1 MSDYEALLR
10 RVLSLV
16 GEERREEIEVE
27 VERRVA
33 EDPRLTRLGA
43 LYIVAGELGLFEG
56 LKQGSSTVALSK
68 LVGGLGSVNI
78 EARVIGLSKPRREP
92 PVVYLRLGDD
102 SGVVDAVAWG
112 DAIGRLE
119 SVGVAIGK
127 SILVKGAYTRERPD
141 GAVEVHLGEHAEIS
155 EAGPGLP
162 SLERFFVEL
171 PEVFEVRGAVDFKA
185 VILGFAEAR
194 SVSVK
199 GEDVGVRDLLV
210 GWRGVKAELSLW
222 REHIGMISESDI
234 GKIAYVAGA
243 KWSPRGTLSTTSR
256 SSILIQQ
263 PLEQEPILI
272 KIDRRLPQQG
282 MLLGITRDGVERVYS
297 ESIKPGQLISV
308 KKMHY
313 RRVGKGWAVIPLEY
327 ELAEAE
333 AEPRPSLQSIGDLRV
348 GMINASVKGEVVSK
362 SPATRLITKK
372 GETDFSSFW
381 LRDASGSIFCKAW
394 GEAVKMLEEVGEGDR
409 VALLF
414 VRVVRNPW
422 GEREIYI
429 GEESLVAPSGEPV

>member
-16 GEERREEIEVE
+16 GEDKREEIEVE
-27 VERRVA
+27 VERRVS

-56 LKQGSSTVALSK
+56 LRQGSSTVALSK

-78 EARVIGLSKPRREP
+78 EARVIGVSRPRREP

-112 DAIGRLE
+112 DAVSRLE
-119 SVGVAIGK
+119 AANVAIGK
-127 SILVKGAYTRERPD
+127 SILVRGAYTRERPD

-162 SLERFFVEL
+162 PLEHFFAEL
-171 PEVFEVRGAVDFKA
+171 PEVFEARGTVDFKA
-185 VILGFAEAR
+185 VILGFSEAR

-199 GEDVGVRDLLV
+199 GEAVGVRDLLI

-222 REHIGMISESDI
+222 RDHVGLLDESSI

-243 KWSPRGTLSTTSR
+243 KWSPGGTLSTTSR
-256 SSILIQQ
+256 SSIFIP
-263 PLEQEPILI
+263 PLPPQEPVLL
-272 KIDRRLPQQG
+272 KIERRLPQQG
-282 MLLGITRDGVERVYS
+282 MLLGITQDGVERVYS
-297 ESIKPGQLISV
+297 EDISPGQLISV
-308 KKMHY
+308 REMRY
-313 RRVGKGWAVIPLEY
+313 TRVGKGWAIIPLEY
-327 ELAEAE
+327 EPAHVE
-333 AEPRPSLQSIGDLRV
+333 AEPRPKIQAIGDLRA
-348 GMINASVKGEVVSK
+348 GMVDASVQGEVFSK
-362 SPATRLITKK
+362 SPTTRMKTKK

-381 LRDASGSIFCKAW
+381 LKDMSGSIFCKAW
-394 GEAVKMLEEVGEGDR
+394 GEAVKMLEEVREGEQ
-409 VALLF
+409 VVLHF
-414 VRVVRNPW
+414 VRVVKNPW
-422 GEREIYI
+422 GEREVYI
-429 GEESLVAPSGEPV
+429 GEESLVAPSDEPA

>member
-16 GEERREEIEVE
+16 GEDRREEIEVE

-43 LYIVAGELGLFEG
+43 LYIVAGELGVFEG
-56 LKQGSSTVALSK
+56 IKQGSSTVALSK

-78 EARVIGLSKPRREP
+78 EARVIGVSRPRREP
-92 PVVYLRLGDD
+92 PIVYLRLGDD
-102 SGVVDAVAWG
+102 SGVVDAIAWG
-112 DAIGRLE
+112 DAIRRLE
-119 SVGVAIGK
+119 ATGVAIGK

-141 GAVEVHLGEHAEIS
+141 GTVEVHLGEHAEIS
-155 EAGPGLP
+155 EARPGLP
-162 SLERFFVEL
+162 PLEHFFAEL
-171 PEVFEVRGAVDFKA
+171 PDVFEARGAVDFKA

-210 GWRGVKAELSLW
+210 GWRGIKAELSLW
-222 REHIGMISESDI
+222 REHLGLLGESDI
-234 GKIAYVAGA
+234 GKTVYVAGA
-243 KWSPRGTLSTTSR
+243 KWSPGGTLSTTSR
-256 SSILIQQ
+256 SSIHIPTL
-263 PLEQEPILI
+263 PAQEPILI

-282 MLLGITRDGVERVYS
+282 MLLGITQYGVDRVYS
-297 ESIKPGQLISV
+297 ESIRPGQLISV

-313 RRVGKGWAVIPLEY
+313 RRVGKGWAIIPLEY

-333 AEPRPSLQSIGDLRV
+333 AEPRPRIQSIGDLRV
-348 GMINASVKGEVVSK
+348 GMVDASVKGEVFSK
-362 SPATRLITKK
+362 SPATRLKTKR

-394 GEAVKMLEEVGEGDR
+394 GGAVKMLEEVREGEL
-409 VALLF
+409 VALHF
-414 VRVVRNPW
+414 VRIVRNPW
-422 GEREIYI
+422 GEREVYI
-429 GEESLVAPSGEPV
+429 GEESLVAPSGELA

>member
-1 MSDYEALLR
+1 MR
-10 RVLSLV
+10 RVLRLV

-78 EARVIGLSKPRREP
+78 EARVIGLSRPKREP

-119 SVGVAIGK
+119 AVNVAVGK

-141 GAVEVHLGEHAEIS
+141 GSVEVHLGEHAEVS
-155 EAGPGLP
+155 EGRPGLP
-162 SLERFFVEL
+162 PLEQFFAEL
-171 PEVFEVRGAVDFKA
+171 SEVFEARGAVDFKA
-185 VILGFAEAR
+185 VILGFSEVR
-194 SVSVK
+194 NVSVK
-199 GEDVGVRDLLV
+199 GEAVGVRDSLI

-222 REHIGMISESDI
+222 REHVGLLDESSI

-243 KWSPRGTLSTTSR
+243 KWSPGGTLSTTSR
-256 SSILIQQ
+256 SSILIP
-263 PLEQEPILI
+263 PLPAQEPILI
-272 KIDRRLPQQG
+272 KIDRDLPQQG
-282 MLLGITRDGVERVYS
+282 MLLGITQDGVERVYS
-297 ESIKPGQLISV
+297 ENIKPGQLISV
-308 KKMHY
+308 KKMRY
-313 RRVGKGWAVIPLEY
+313 RRVGKGWAIIPIEY

-333 AEPRPSLQSIGDLRV
+333 AEPRPRIQSISDLRV
-348 GMINASVKGEVVSK
+348 GMLDASVGGEVVSK
-362 SPATRLITKK
+362 SPATRLKTKK
-372 GETDFSSFW
+372 GEADFSSFW

-394 GEAVKMLEEVGEGDR
+394 GEAVKMLEEIREGEQVVLYFIR
-409 VALLF
+409 VA
-414 VRVVRNPW
+414 RNPW
-422 GEREIYI
+422 GERELYI
-429 GEESLVAPSGEPV
+429 GEESLVAPSGEPS